1 MPRRGTMSKQEQVK
15 DALQKLG
22 CIDVSSV
29 LRLLNKDI
37 QEWNPNKVT
46 ASSFASHLMAK
57 YSLNKID

>member
-1 MPRRGTMSKQEQVK
+1 MSKQEQIK

-29 LRLLNKDI
+29 IRLLNKDI
-37 QEWNPNKVT
+37 QEWNPNNVP